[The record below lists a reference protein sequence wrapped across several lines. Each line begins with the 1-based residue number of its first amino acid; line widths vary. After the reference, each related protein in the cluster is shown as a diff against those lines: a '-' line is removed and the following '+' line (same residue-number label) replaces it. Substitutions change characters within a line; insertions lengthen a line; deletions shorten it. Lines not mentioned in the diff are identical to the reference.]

1 MNRKPLLHVYLL
13 FIATFKQHQCYTA
26 LAHSLSNCKLYNA
39 VLLQHDCMV
48 LTVAAGML
56 FYVMLCYVMLCYV
69 MLYYIMLFYV
79 MLYYIMLFYV
89 MLCCVILY
97 YVMLFYVMLCYV
109 ILCYVV
115 LCYFMLFYV
124 MLCYVMLCYVML
136 CYVML
141 CYVMLCYVMLC
152 YVMFKLYSSVSHW
165 TEFLYDFARPKV
177 LVSWGTSEF
186 GHDAIRCV
194 AHTALGCWR
203 VVRRSCHRS
212 GRTDSA

>member
-1 MNRKPLLHVYLL
+1 
-13 FIATFKQHQCYTA
+13 
-26 LAHSLSNCKLYNA
+26 
-39 VLLQHDCMV
+39 
-48 LTVAAGML
+48 
-56 FYVMLCYVMLCYV
+56 
-69 MLYYIMLFYV
+69 
-79 MLYYIMLFYV
+79 
-89 MLCCVILY
+89 MLCCV
-97 YVMLFYVMLCYV
+97 VLCCV
-109 ILCYVV
+109 VLLCYVV
-115 LCYFMLFYV
+115 LCYV

-212 GRTDSA
+212 GRTDSAWSEDIDRAVYTGFWKLQERNLESGCLISAKQLWDNIWISSRSISCNTFRLVTTDQSPQLSTVYKLTSLIPASHTVNMNHMQFTARRVPYTK